1 MPPAAYL
8 TTASHM
14 CHTSSSI
21 PKVLEA
27 NNDILPHIQL
37 LQPPTALP
45 AEHARGAFP
54 QALESP
60 RAGRPSDAA
69 SRPAAAHEVHVV
81 AESGCRAAC
90 SVVIRD
96 LLAWSSFKLRACTR
110 RKAPRLTWRLLLQAS
125 PQQQAALDRI
135 LEHESRQLP
144 WQHLLILLLLT
155 AGGQRDYVTP
165 LHDDAAQ
172 F

>member
-1 MPPAAYL
+1 M
-8 TTASHM
+8 
-14 CHTSSSI
+14 
-21 PKVLEA
+21 
-27 NNDILPHIQL
+27 
-37 LQPPTALP
+37 
-45 AEHARGAFP
+45 
-54 QALESP
+54 
-60 RAGRPSDAA
+60 
-69 SRPAAAHEVHVV
+69 